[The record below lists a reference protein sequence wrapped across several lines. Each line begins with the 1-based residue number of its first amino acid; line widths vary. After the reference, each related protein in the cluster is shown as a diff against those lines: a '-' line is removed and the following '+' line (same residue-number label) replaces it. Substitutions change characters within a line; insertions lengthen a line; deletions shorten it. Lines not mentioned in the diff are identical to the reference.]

1 MFTRQLTFNLKSSV
15 ASRNRGV
22 ATSFH
27 MASAAV
33 DEALNP
39 SSIKSARKPREEG
52 TVSWGPVSSLSV
64 IADDDNVQIASVFA
78 SLSGEGEKVLPERF
92 QALKRWVVRRA
103 VLRIGACRA
112 DCLVV

>member
-1 MFTRQLTFNLKSSV
+1 
-15 ASRNRGV
+15 
-22 ATSFH
+22 
-27 MASAAV
+27 
-33 DEALNP
+33 
-39 SSIKSARKPREEG
+39 
-52 TVSWGPVSSLSV
+52 LSV
-64 IADDDNVQIASVFA
+64 IADDDNIQIASVFA